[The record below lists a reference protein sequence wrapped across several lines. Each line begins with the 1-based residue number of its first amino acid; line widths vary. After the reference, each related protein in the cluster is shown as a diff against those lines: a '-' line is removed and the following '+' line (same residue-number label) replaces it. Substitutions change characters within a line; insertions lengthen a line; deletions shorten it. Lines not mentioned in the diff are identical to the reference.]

1 MATKPIVDEA
11 KPLEFYV
18 INYEL
23 DGGTLKGNYPT
34 AYNSLISE
42 PIVLPTPTKL
52 NCEFLGWSL
61 NGDYVTEIPSTSR
74 GDIVLVAEWKVLEG
88 EIYDVTYIFNGGYS
102 EEYLVAH
109 SGNAPHLTIII
120 IIIIMVHS
128 GVEDIRMISLLEQVV
143 MILQQLFLIVF
154 I

>member
-1 MATKPIVDEA
+1 MLKHLKTSGTTLATKPIVDEA

-74 GDIVLVAEWKVLEG
+74 GV
-88 EIYDVTYIFNGGYS
+88 S
-102 EEYLVAH
+102 
-109 SGNAPHLTIII
+109 S
-120 IIIIMVHS
+120 
-128 GVEDIRMISLLEQVV
+128 
-143 MILQQLFLIVF
+143 
-154 I
+154 